1 MIQVHDVIDW
11 TGTLSSQRIEIESID
26 RVQLVTPDLQRSVG
40 FYTRAF
46 GFRSV
51 GTPEKRPQR
60 SAVLISA
67 ASSAELVIHE
77 TIESGAPMRNVLQRW
92 GFVVVDIDWVR
103 RAVWDLGIGIAKD
116 NGEPDQIYRWENGR
130 TLYILDPDANVIELV
145 DLDREYATA
154 RARAGNG

>member
-1 MIQVHDVIDW
+1 MIQVHDV
-11 TGTLSSQRIEIESID
+11 TGWCETLSSQRIELQSIA
-26 RVQLVTPDLQRSVG
+26 RVELAARDLRRSVG

-51 GTPEKRPQR
+51 GTPGKSSRR
-60 SAVLISA
+60 AAVLTASA
-67 ASSAELVIHE
+67 FSAELVIHE
-77 TIESGAPMRNVLQRW
+77 TSESGAPMRNVLQRW

-103 RAVWDLGIGIAKD
+103 QAVWDLGIGIAKD
-116 NGEPDQIYRWENGR
+116 SGEPDQIYPWENGR

-145 DLDREYATA
+145 DLDREYAAA